1 MARAG
6 SLAKNCTKVITYK
19 STLVF
24 PGLKHS
30 TETYKIFKIIK
41 QQQEQRARRLLKGE
55 GHNPVVPLL
64 CFVRRVSNNRSF
76 CPLYGYQTFLSRLNC
91 YELILDTFY
100 CEYVDFKKKLY
111 II

>member
-1 MARAG
+1 M
-6 SLAKNCTKVITYK
+6 
-19 STLVF
+19 
-24 PGLKHS
+24 
-30 TETYKIFKIIK
+30 YKIFKIIK

-64 CFVRRVSNNRSF
+64 CFARRVSNNRSF

-100 CEYVDFKKKLY
+100 CEYVDLKKKIVHNIMVTVFEKNNVFFKKIL
-111 II
+111 